1 MASVEELQEQIELQP
16 KIVEGLKEVNKRL
29 DRQVLHLRQLEEVEH
44 EIRLQEEQELKKLQ
58 AVGDEYDQVSKQQR
72 IMQVLMLCRNSRP
85 STGTRRRR
93 SRGRA
98 GCSRRTSPTW
108 EYLFLSQSNIQKTL
122 QLLKLGDE
130 SDATHVFFN

>member
-29 DRQVLHLRQLEEVEH
+29 DRQVLLLRQLEEVEH

-72 IMQVLMLCRNSRP
+72 IMQVLVLCRNSRP

-93 SRGRA
+93 SRSSWWRSWRRRRWRSSWLRHD
-98 GCSRRTSPTW
+98 SR
-108 EYLFLSQSNIQKTL
+108 QSSMRGWRSAQT
-122 QLLKLGDE
+122 
-130 SDATHVFFN
+130 

>member
-29 DRQVLHLRQLEEVEH
+29 DRQVLLLRQLEEVEH

-108 EYLFLSQSNIQKTL
+108 EYLFYRR
-122 QLLKLGDE
+122 
-130 SDATHVFFN
+130 ATFRRRCSC